1 MEYWKHLW
9 NSSGAVRGAGVL
21 GAILLVVALVAPTDD
36 SRAEPDAEGRAGRGR
51 SSPAARKE
59 DDGIVGK
66 ALDLGEVVADGVAS
80 ASNTAKRAM
89 EIFQK
94 ARKGK

>member
-21 GAILLVVALVAPTDD
+21 GSILLVVALVAPTGD
-36 SRAEPDAEGRAGRGR
+36 SRSEQESEGRAGRSR
-51 SSPAARKE
+51 QSPAARKE

-80 ASNTAKRAM
+80 ASNTTKRAL